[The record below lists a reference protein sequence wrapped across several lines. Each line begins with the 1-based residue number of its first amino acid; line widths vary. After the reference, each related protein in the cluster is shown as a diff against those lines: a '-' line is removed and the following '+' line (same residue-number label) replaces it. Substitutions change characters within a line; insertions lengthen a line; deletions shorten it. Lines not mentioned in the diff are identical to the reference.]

1 MACLLKM
8 VQHMF
13 VDKTTAQHIFANQAK
28 PVFRRMMTSA
38 WPNAHKKT

>member
-1 MACLLKM
+1 M